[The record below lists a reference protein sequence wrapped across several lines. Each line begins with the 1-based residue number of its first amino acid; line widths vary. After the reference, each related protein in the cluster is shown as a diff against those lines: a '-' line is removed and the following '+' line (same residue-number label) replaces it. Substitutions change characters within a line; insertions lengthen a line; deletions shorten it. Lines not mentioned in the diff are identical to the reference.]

1 MQSKNW
7 GAFLCDCRSTV
18 NLDQKIIGAPVPLV
32 KVATNP
38 EEEIHT
44 FAKDAEQ
51 QTIEHVLVGCC
62 AEPAIFEQA
71 LTGKTL
77 HFLDLKGKCF
87 APHSDT
93 EKSHL
98 KALKLINAEIRAA
111 SIRTQNKVPINPL
124 RVENKIVIYT
134 EFAEGMKMAGKL
146 GDLFAEGQ
154 GGLTFC
160 ISPETEGIDN
170 SPLSDQ
176 RVSLVSVEGRLGN
189 LRITLDPEPLPDGS
203 SQKRYEIKADPV
215 CYTHL
220 TLPTNREV

>member
-18 NLDQKIIGAPVPLV
+18 NLDQKKISAPVPLV

-51 QTIEHVLVGCC
+51 QNIEHVLVGCC
-62 AEPAIFEQA
+62 AEPAVFEQA

-87 APHSDT
+87 TPHSDT
-93 EKSHL
+93 EKAHL

-124 RVENKIVIYT
+124 RVEN
-134 EFAEGMKMAGKL
+134 
-146 GDLFAEGQ
+146 
-154 GGLTFC
+154 
-160 ISPETEGIDN
+160 
-170 SPLSDQ
+170 
-176 RVSLVSVEGRLGN
+176 
-189 LRITLDPEPLPDGS
+189 
-203 SQKRYEIKADPV
+203 
-215 CYTHL
+215 
-220 TLPTNREV
+220 